1 VTNPN
6 EILPWLALGFS
17 IFAAG
22 ATWLLAD
29 ARGKG
34 RSDALEAVAAER
46 QRAAEAIAGKVGVLE
61 VQLGMSKQAW
71 EEVHRGLDRIDAQ
84 KASREAVDGVRTEIA
99 SLRQHIDTRLESL
112 QQDIREALSK
122 SSS

>member
-1 VTNPN
+1 MTNPN